1 MTESHVLPPDQGE
14 SMEAGRP
21 YTKFVRRLESILA
34 LSDQDVRLLSEM
46 PTTVRSYRSDQ
57 DIVREAD
64 MPSQCCLLLDGFL
77 YRHKIANGSTRQI
90 MSFHV
95 PGDIPDLH
103 SLHLDRMDHNLTSL
117 GPTVVAFI
125 PHAYF
130 REILPRSQQL
140 THALWRETLVDAA
153 VFREWVVN
161 VGAREAIARVAHLLC
176 EIKLRLQVVGLV
188 RDSTFTLPC
197 RQTLRTLVGSRP
209 YTPTGSSRSFA
220 PKASSNGRARRSP
233 FFGGTSLQ
241 ESVIFRPSTSISV
254 KKNESIRSVNAVNN
268 SSEQYLPCSHNGG

>member
-197 RQTLRTLVGSRP
+197 RQTDIADACGITAVHTNRVIQELRAKGLIEWEGKTVTILRWDEL
-209 YTPTGSSRSFA
+209 
-220 PKASSNGRARRSP
+220 ARIGDFSP
-233 FFGGTSLQ
+233 
-241 ESVIFRPSTSISV
+241 E
-254 KKNESIRSVNAVNN
+254 
-268 SSEQYLPCSHNGG
+268 YLHLRKEERVD